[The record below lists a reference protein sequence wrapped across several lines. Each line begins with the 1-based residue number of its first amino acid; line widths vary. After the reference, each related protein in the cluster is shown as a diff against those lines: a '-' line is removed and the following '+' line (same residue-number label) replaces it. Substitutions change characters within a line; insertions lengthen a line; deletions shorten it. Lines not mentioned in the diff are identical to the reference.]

1 MKETYTESDETDFDG
16 NNFEDKRI
24 IDQINKEDSYLYKF
38 TRKASNWYGII
49 ALIIQAILFFV
60 YPGKKHIA
68 DLFFI
73 IVKFLDIS
81 ITEENIS
88 MAATLITSIGCGI
101 MFIAI
106 YFIIK
111 LLVYIFLKI
120 IIYVKKIE

>member
-1 MKETYTESDETDFDG
+1 MKKTSIVSGGTGFGG
-16 NNFEDKRI
+16 NNVEDKHI
-24 IDQINKEDSYLYKF
+24 IDQINKEDSYFYKI

-49 ALIIQAILFFV
+49 ALIIQAILFYV
-60 YPGKKHIA
+60 YPGRKRIA

-81 ITEENIS
+81 ITKENMS

-111 LLVYIFLKI
+111 LLVYILLKI
-120 IIYVKKIE
+120 IIFVKKIE

>member
-24 IDQINKEDSYLYKF
+24 IDQINNEYSYFYKC
-38 TRKASNWYGII
+38 TQKASNWYGII
-49 ALIIQAILFFV
+49 ALIIQAILFYV
-60 YPGKKHIA
+60 YPGSDRFV
-68 DLFFI
+68 DLFLI
-73 IVKFLDIS
+73 IVKFLNIS
-81 ITEENIS
+81 IAEENMS

-111 LLVYIFLKI
+111 LLVYILLRI
-120 IIYVKKIE
+120 IIYVKKI